1 MTPARPPPAAHT
13 HTHTHTHTVGRRL
26 SDYLG
31 RGSGEKMAILAQTL
45 TELLMLAGTPS
56 TLAEHGAAR
65 AVSIE
70 RRLARWD
77 AEVRERREMR

>member
-1 MTPARPPPAAHT
+1 
-13 HTHTHTHTVGRRL
+13 
-26 SDYLG
+26 
-31 RGSGEKMAILAQTL
+31 MAILAQTL